1 MHLYCSSKRR
11 WLFFLFAMLLGAS
24 LQISHTFSSPFLHD
38 FAKNPLYQDSLVVQ
52 YPSILL
58 SMAQIAEVFF
68 ILTIPFF
75 LSRFGIKRVMMI
87 SMVAW
92 TLRFALF
99 AYGDPSASG
108 IVLLLLSM
116 VVYGCAF
123 DFFNISGAIYVEKEV
138 SHNIRGSAQGL
149 FMTMV
154 NGVGAYVGAIASGHV
169 VDYFTADGV
178 KDWNSIW
185 LSFAAYTLILLV
197 IFVFVF
203 QYKHV
208 ATEMK
213 ERQLSH

>member
-1 MHLYCSSKRR
+1 
-11 WLFFLFAMLLGAS
+11 
-24 LQISHTFSSPFLHD
+24 
-38 FAKNPLYQDSLVVQ
+38 
-52 YPSILL
+52 
-58 SMAQIAEVFF
+58 
-68 ILTIPFF
+68 
-75 LSRFGIKRVMMI
+75 
-87 SMVAW
+87 
-92 TLRFALF
+92 
-99 AYGDPSASG
+99 
-108 IVLLLLSM
+108 
-116 VVYGCAF
+116 
-123 DFFNISGAIYVEKEV
+123 
-138 SHNIRGSAQGL
+138 
-149 FMTMV
+149 MTMV

>member
-1 MHLYCSSKRR
+1 MPEDIY
-11 WLFFLFAMLLGAS
+11 FAMLLGAS

-38 FAKNPLYQDSLVVQ
+38 FAKNPIYQDSLVVQ

-68 ILTIPFF
+68 ILAIPFF

-87 SMVAW
+87 SMIAW
-92 TLRFALF
+92 TLRFTLF
-99 AYGDPSASG
+99 AYGDPSATG

-138 SHNIRGSAQGL
+138 DHNIRASAQGL

-154 NGVGAYVGAIASGHV
+154 NGVGAYVGAITSGHV
-169 VDYFTADGV
+169 VDYFTVNGV

-185 LSFAAYTLILLV
+185 LSFAAYTVILV
-197 IFVFVF
+197 IVFFFVF
-203 QYKHV
+203 QDKHEP
-208 ATEMK
+208 TDLK
-213 ERQLSH
+213 NRQLSH

>member
-1 MHLYCSSKRR
+1 
-11 WLFFLFAMLLGAS
+11 
-24 LQISHTFSSPFLHD
+24 
-38 FAKNPLYQDSLVVQ
+38 
-52 YPSILL
+52 
-58 SMAQIAEVFF
+58 
-68 ILTIPFF
+68 
-75 LSRFGIKRVMMI
+75 MI

-92 TLRFALF
+92 TLGFTLF

-138 SHNIRGSAQGL
+138 SHNISGSAQGL

-154 NGVGAYVGAIASGHV
+154 NGVGVYVGAIASRHV
-169 VDYFTADGV
+169 VDYFTANGV
-178 KDWNSIW
+178 KDWNNIW
-185 LSFAAYTLILLV
+185 LSFAAYTLISLV

-213 ERQLSH
+213 ERQL

>member
-1 MHLYCSSKRR
+1 GY
-11 WLFFLFAMLLGAS
+11 LFAMLLGAS

-38 FAKNPLYQDSLVVQ
+38 FAKNPIYQDSLVVQ

-68 ILTIPFF
+68 ILAIPFF

-87 SMVAW
+87 SMIAW
-92 TLRFALF
+92 TLRFTLF
-99 AYGDPSASG
+99 AYGDPSATG

-138 SHNIRGSAQGL
+138 DHNIRASAQGL

-154 NGVGAYVGAIASGHV
+154 NGVGAYVGAITSGHV
-169 VDYFTADGV
+169 VDYFTVNGV

-185 LSFAAYTLILLV
+185 LSFAAYTVILV
-197 IFVFVF
+197 IVFFFVF
-203 QYKHV
+203 QDKHEP
-208 ATEMK
+208 TDLK
-213 ERQLSH
+213 NRQLSH